1 MSTMELLIKI
11 TGALA
16 PTIIFVVCLIVSSAL
31 AKKKGGSVAADKF
44 YGMRAPT
51 DEEAEYIMRQVKARN
66 NKKILVSSLI
76 FVPLCVIATASYITN
91 IKTANMFQ
99 VIGFGFLLFGLFALY
114 IGFISN
120 PLSDNLYL
128 KKRAYTVSDCRI
140 TDNDNYRAYVE
151 DEKGYTG
158 VFGLSKDIRNVS
170 AGTRCLVLIYD
181 VEDKINSKRN
191 DRPIFRRELI
201 A

>member
-1 MSTMELLIKI
+1 MELLIKI

-16 PTIIFVVCLIVSSAL
+16 PTIIFVVFLVIANIRTKKSSQGVS
-31 AKKKGGSVAADKF
+31 ADKF
-44 YGMRAPT
+44 SGMRAPT
-51 DEEAEYIMRQVKARN
+51 DEEAEYIMRQVRGRN
-66 NKKILVSSLI
+66 NKKILVCSFI
-76 FVPLCVIATASYITN
+76 FLPLCFFATGAYITN
-91 IKTANMFQ
+91 FKTANMFQ

-120 PLSDNLYL
+120 PLSDNSYL
-128 KKRAYTVSDCRI
+128 KKRAYTVSGCRI

-201 A
+201 V